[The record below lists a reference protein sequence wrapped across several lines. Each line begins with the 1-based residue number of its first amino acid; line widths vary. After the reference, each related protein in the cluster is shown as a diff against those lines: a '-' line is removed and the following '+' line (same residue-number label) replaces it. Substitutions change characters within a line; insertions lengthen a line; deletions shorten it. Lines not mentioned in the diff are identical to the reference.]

1 MEQRIPTYPRLF
13 RKFFKRLSG
22 LDKCTKLANLCMRR
36 LIYPKIDLLN
46 FIVFSISL
54 AHCDIGIG
62 HGCLPVGK
70 VL

>member
-36 LIYPKIDLLN
+36 LIYPIMRFTQNCWSCTALKTRTRQLPKSALL
-46 FIVFSISL
+46 
-54 AHCDIGIG
+54 
-62 HGCLPVGK
+62 K
-70 VL
+70 KK